1 MLMNKI
7 SLVGLA
13 LGLLLGCQAPA
24 QSQDQQPA
32 TVERAKEI
40 TATVEAIDLA
50 ERQIAL
56 KLSDG
61 DVFTLHAGDN
71 VRNLAQVE
79 VGDRVMIRYREAI
92 AAQLAKPGEPANKG
106 GVSTQATRAPAGA
119 KPGAE
124 VTRRIEATVRIE
136 DLDLATHTVSFSE
149 RGRAPQTLGVQDPE
163 MQAFLETLKAGDEV
177 EITYNEAL
185 AVSVEPAA
193 K

>member
-1 MLMNKI
+1 MNKMP
-7 SLVGLA
+7 LLGLT

-24 QSQDQQPA
+24 QSQQQKPA

-40 TATVEAIDLA
+40 TATVAALDVA
-50 ERQIAL
+50 ERQVTH

-61 DVFTLHAGDN
+61 EVLTLHAGDN

-92 AAQLAKPGEPANKG
+92 AAQLAKPGEPGNTG
-106 GVSTQATRAPAGA
+106 GVSSQATRAPAGA
-119 KPGAE
+119 KPSAE
-124 VTRRIEATVRIE
+124 VARQIKATVRIE

-149 RGRAPQTLGVQDPE
+149 RGRAPQTLAVQDPE
-163 MQAFLETLKAGDEV
+163 MQAFLETLKVGDEV